1 MFVWLVKVKKGLSL
15 YSNLDESVF
24 LVGDCV
30 QDEVSMKERSE
41 GRMGERKRKGR
52 GTRLIIVSA
61 QHQCLSHG
69 GMRETKRRDIW
80 KKAALFSL

>member
-15 YSNLDESVF
+15 YSKIDESVF

-41 GRMGERKRKGR
+41 GEWERGR
-52 GTRLIIVSA
+52 GRRLIIVSE

-69 GMRETKRRDIW
+69 GMRETKRRDI
-80 KKAALFSL
+80 